1 MKPFFIQG
9 ASPQY
14 RLFMA
19 VLLSLA
25 LILAND
31 RLLPLRSAMA
41 TLVSPLQYL
50 ANVPALVL
58 DELSTNLSTRA
69 ELLKENDR
77 LQQRQLLMSEQL
89 LKMANLQEENA
100 RLRAL
105 LQSPTRKDARRMVA
119 EVMFVDR
126 DPFKSQV
133 LIDKGLNEGVYVGQP
148 VLDDSGVVGQVTEVA
163 QTTARV
169 LLIADFTHAIPV
181 RVARND
187 VRAVAHGS
195 GKLNQLELANVPM
208 STDVRVGD
216 LLISSGLG
224 QRFPEGYPVATV
236 TQVVRDEGMTWAQIS
251 AEPVA
256 HLDRI
261 RYLLLLWQNEV
272 QGNASQENSDG

>member
-1 MKPFFIQG
+1 MKPFFNRG
-9 ASPQY
+9 ASVQY

-31 RLLPLRSAMA
+31 RLLPLRSTMA

-50 ANVPALVL
+50 ANLPAQVL
-58 DELSTNLSTRA
+58 DGLSTNLSSRA
-69 ELLKENDR
+69 ELLRENER
-77 LQQRQLLMSEQL
+77 LRQRQLLMSEQL
-89 LKMANLQEENA
+89 LKMANLQEEND

-119 EVMFVDR
+119 EVMYVDR
-126 DPFKSQV
+126 DPFKSQI
-133 LIDKGLNEGVYVGQP
+133 LIDKGINEGVYVGQP

-163 QTTARV
+163 QSTARV

-195 GKLNQLELANVPM
+195 GKLDQLELVNVPM
-208 STDVRVGD
+208 STDIRVGD

-236 TQVVRDEGMTWAQIS
+236 TQVVRDEGMTWAQVS

-272 QGNASQENSDG
+272 HRISPREVTGG

>member
-50 ANVPALVL
+50 ANLPALVL

-256 HLDRI
+256 HLERI

-272 QGNASQENSDG
+272 QGNTPQENTDG

>member
-256 HLDRI
+256 HLERI

-272 QGNASQENSDG
+272 QGNAPQENSDG

>member
-1 MKPFFIQG
+1 MKPFFIRG

-31 RLLPLRSAMA
+31 RLLPMRSALA
-41 TLVSPLQYL
+41 TLVSPLQHF
-50 ANVPALVL
+50 ANIPAVVM
-58 DELSTNLSTRA
+58 DELSTNLSSRSN
-69 ELLKENDR
+69 LLRENER

-105 LQSPTRKDARRMVA
+105 LQSSTRQDARRMVA
-119 EVMFVDR
+119 EVMYVDR
-126 DPFKSQV
+126 DPFKNQV
-133 LIDKGLNEGVYVGQP
+133 LIDKGVNEGVYVGQP
-148 VLDDSGVVGQVTEVA
+148 VLDDSGVVGQVTEVS

-187 VRAVAHGS
+187 VRAVASGS
-195 GKLNQLELANVPM
+195 GKLDLLQLTNVAM
-208 STDVRVGD
+208 STDIKVGD

-224 QRFPEGYPVATV
+224 RRFPEGYPVAIV
-236 TQVVRDEGMTWAQIS
+236 TEVMRDEGMTWAQVS

-261 RYLLLLWQNEV
+261 RYLLLLWQQEV
-272 QGNASQENSDG
+272 QGPASKESSDG

>member
-1 MKPFFIQG
+1 MKPFFIRG

-31 RLLPLRSAMA
+31 RLLPMRSALA
-41 TLVSPLQYL
+41 TLVSPLQHF
-50 ANVPALVL
+50 ANVPAVVM
-58 DELSTNLSTRA
+58 DQLSTNLSSRSN
-69 ELLKENDR
+69 LLRENER

-105 LQSPTRKDARRMVA
+105 LQSSTRQDARRMVA
-119 EVMFVDR
+119 EVMYVDR
-126 DPFKSQV
+126 DPFKNQV
-133 LIDKGLNEGVYVGQP
+133 LIDKGVNEGVYVGQP
-148 VLDDSGVVGQVTEVA
+148 VLDDSGVVGQVTEVS

-187 VRAVAHGS
+187 VRAVANGS
-195 GKLNQLELANVPM
+195 GKLDLLQLTNVAM
-208 STDVRVGD
+208 STDIKVGD

-224 QRFPEGYPVATV
+224 RRFPEGYPVATV
-236 TQVVRDEGMTWAQIS
+236 TQVVRDEGMTWAQVS

-261 RYLLLLWQNEV
+261 RYLLLLWQHEV
-272 QGNASQENSDG
+272 QGPASLESSDG